1 MNRTDKRDSGVPR
14 KGTQRSVAELLARYG
29 EPTSGGR
36 RHRRR
41 ATDTRATDSRATDS
55 RATDIEGSD
64 IEGSGIE
71 STAPKSI
78 ISRIESGRIESDS
91 GTRPRPAQPS
101 YRRGA
106 DPARTPHVSP
116 SPTAPPRSHGAGP
129 HGPAVRGRRAAPRE
143 PQDRTPTEDARLD
156 PSLRDP
162 ALAPTPLPGA
172 GRPRRG
178 EPPAGLAA
186 RPGGAVIALGPG
198 DAAPPASVPEPAT
211 AVPDS
216 DEQAGYD
223 GEEPEDDL
231 SSARE
236 WAVVA
241 GQVGLGVVGGAA
253 LWLVCEWL
261 WQSVPVLA
269 LVVALLVITSLVWVV
284 RYVRRTED
292 LQTTVIAVLVGLF
305 VTVSPAALLL
315 VGR

>member
-1 MNRTDKRDSGVPR
+1 MNRTDKRDNGVPR

-41 ATDTRATDSRATDS
+41 ATDTRATDARATD
-55 RATDIEGSD
+55 
-64 IEGSGIE
+64 
-71 STAPKSI
+71 
-78 ISRIESGRIESDS
+78 
-91 GTRPRPAQPS
+91 
-101 YRRGA
+101 
-106 DPARTPHVSP
+106 TPHVSP
-116 SPTAPPRSHGAGP
+116 SPTAPPRSHGAGQ

-143 PQDRTPTEDARLD
+143 PQDRTPTEDSRLD

-223 GEEPEDDL
+223 GEEPDDDL

-305 VTVSPAALLL
+305 VTVSPAVLLL

>member
-1 MNRTDKRDSGVPR
+1 MNRTDKRDNGVPR

-41 ATDTRATDSRATDS
+41 ATDTRATDTRATD
-55 RATDIEGSD
+55 
-64 IEGSGIE
+64 
-71 STAPKSI
+71 
-78 ISRIESGRIESDS
+78 
-91 GTRPRPAQPS
+91 
-101 YRRGA
+101 
-106 DPARTPHVSP
+106 TPHVSP
-116 SPTAPPRSHGAGP
+116 SPTAPARSHGAGP
-129 HGPAVRGRRAAPRE
+129 HGPAVRGRRAATRE
-143 PQDRTPTEDARLD
+143 PQNRAPTEDSRLD

-198 DAAPPASVPEPAT
+198 GAAPPASVPEPAT
-211 AVPDS
+211 ADPGS
-216 DEQAGYD
+216 DELRSDRDA
-223 GEEPEDDL
+223 EEPEDDL

>member
-1 MNRTDKRDSGVPR
+1 MNRTDRRDNGVPR
-14 KGTQRSVAELLARYG
+14 SKGTQRSVAELLARYG
-29 EPTSGGR
+29 EPSSGGR

-41 ATDTRATDSRATDS
+41 ATDTRATDTRATD
-55 RATDIEGSD
+55 
-64 IEGSGIE
+64 
-71 STAPKSI
+71 
-78 ISRIESGRIESDS
+78 
-91 GTRPRPAQPS
+91 
-101 YRRGA
+101 
-106 DPARTPHVSP
+106 TPHLSP

-129 HGPAVRGRRAAPRE
+129 HGPAVRGRRAATRE
-143 PQDRTPTEDARLD
+143 PQNRAPTEDSRLD

-198 DAAPPASVPEPAT
+198 GAAPPASVPEPAT

-216 DEQAGYD
+216 DEQVGYD

>member
-1 MNRTDKRDSGVPR
+1 MSRTSKRDDGIAR
-14 KGTQRSVAELLARYG
+14 RGTQRSVPELLARYG
-29 EPTSGGR
+29 EPSSGGR

-41 ATDTRATDSRATDS
+41 AA
-55 RATDIEGSD
+55 DIRGSG
-64 IEGSGIE
+64 IESTGIE

-78 ISRIESGRIESDS
+78 ISRVQSDG
-91 GTRPRPAQPS
+91 GTWSHPAQPS
-101 YRRGA
+101 YRRA
-106 DPARTPHVSP
+106 AAAPPAAAPPGRESGLH
-116 SPTAPPRSHGAGP
+116 SPT
-129 HGPAVRGRRAAPRE
+129 VRGRRAVVHESPDPAPA
-143 PQDRTPTEDARLD
+143 EDARID
-156 PSLRDP
+156 PSLSDP

-178 EPPAGLAA
+178 EPPAGLAP
-186 RPGGAVIALGPG
+186 RPGGSVIALAPG
-198 DAAPPASVPEPAT
+198 GAAPPGSVPEPDAAT
-211 AVPDS
+211 PGS
-216 DEQAGYD
+216 DGQAGD
-223 GEEPEDDL
+223 HGEEPEDDV
-231 SSARE
+231 SSVRE

-261 WQSVPVLA
+261 WQSIPVLA